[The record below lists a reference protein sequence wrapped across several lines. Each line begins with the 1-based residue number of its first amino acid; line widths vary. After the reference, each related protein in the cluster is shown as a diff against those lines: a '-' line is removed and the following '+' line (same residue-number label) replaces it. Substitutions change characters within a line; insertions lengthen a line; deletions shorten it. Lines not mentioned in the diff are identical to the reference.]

1 MVATTI
7 ETLWRG
13 LSDRL
18 GPQAVVLLR
27 DGRFGHE
34 GFVVIDDIAVGP
46 ATGGLRM
53 AADVTVGEVCRLAR
67 AMTLKSAAAGLPH
80 GGAKAGIV
88 AEPAMPLSDKEKVI
102 RWFAR
107 AIDDLRDYIP
117 GPDMGTDETCMAWI
131 ADEIGRAVGRPRV
144 LGGIPLDEIGAT
156 GFGLA
161 VCAEALAAAGLVEL
175 GSARV
180 AIQGFGAVGS
190 HTARF
195 LADRG
200 ARVVAVADI
209 GGAVHNPVG
218 FDLEALLR
226 WKTSG
231 KSVGAFPGGE
241 AIARDEIVAVDCD
254 VFVPAAR
261 GDAITGANVDRVKA
275 QVVLPGANIA
285 VTADAEATLHE
296 RGVFVMPDFVANAG
310 GVICA
315 SVEYQ
320 GGTETQAFAAIDE
333 RIRAN
338 TADIIRVARSDGVA
352 PRLAAERLAR
362 RRVESALGWQR
373 AF

>member
-1 MVATTI
+1 MAVTTI
-7 ETLWRG
+7 ESLWREH
-13 LSDRL
+13 SDRL

-46 ATGGLRM
+46 AIGGLRM

-88 AEPAMPLSDKEKVI
+88 ADPSMPVADKEKVV

-107 AIDDLRDYIP
+107 AIEDLRDYIP

-144 LGGIPLDEIGAT
+144 LGGIPLDELGAT

-161 VCAEALAAAGLVEL
+161 VCAEALDAAGVLEL
-175 GSARV
+175 ESARV
-180 AIQGFGAVGS
+180 AVQGFGAVGS

-195 LADRG
+195 LGDRG
-200 ARVVAVADI
+200 AQVVAVADI

-218 FDLEALLR
+218 LDVDALLR
-226 WKTSG
+226 WKAAG
-231 KSVGAFPGGE
+231 RSVGGFPEGE
-241 AIARDEIVAVDCD
+241 PIPRDDIVAVDCD

-261 GDAITGANVDRVKA
+261 GDAITMDNVHRVKA
-275 QVVLPGANIA
+275 GVVLPGANIA
-285 VTADAEATLHE
+285 VTADAEAVLHE

-315 SVEYQ
+315 SVEYH
-320 GGTETQAFAAIDE
+320 GGTEAQAFAAIDAQ
-333 RIRAN
+333 IRAN
-338 TADIIRVARSDGVA
+338 TADVIRIAGSEDVSS
-352 PRLAAERLAR
+352 RLAAERLAR
-362 RRVESALGWQR
+362 RRVESALGWHR